1 MEAEDLFR
9 INVGAGGVTGA
20 GAGGGT
26 DAGAGVTGAGVTG
39 GGVEGWVLTLAKYFV
54 ITLCRELLA
63 GKFNLII
70 SLITFWQVDGERVS
84 KENEGLWRYSNNINR

>member
-9 INVGAGGVTGA
+9 ISVGAGGVTGA
-20 GAGGGT
+20 GAG
-26 DAGAGVTGAGVTG
+26 VTGGVTG

-70 SLITFWQVDGERVS
+70 SLITF
-84 KENEGLWRYSNNINR
+84 

>member
-1 MEAEDLFR
+1 MEADDLFR
-9 INVGAGGVTGA
+9 ISVGAGGVTGVGAGGVTGA
-20 GAGGGT
+20 GAGG
-26 DAGAGVTGAGVTG
+26 TG

>member
-9 INVGAGGVTGA
+9 INVA
-20 GAGGGT
+20 GGT
-26 DAGAGVTGAGVTG
+26 DAGAGAGVTGGVTG

-70 SLITFWQVDGERVS
+70 SLITFWQTG
-84 KENEGLWRYSNNINR
+84 GWRESFKRK

>member
-9 INVGAGGVTGA
+9 ISVGAGGVTGA

-26 DAGAGVTGAGVTG
+26 DAGAGAGAGGTG

-70 SLITFWQVDGERVS
+70 SLITF
-84 KENEGLWRYSNNINR
+84 

>member
-9 INVGAGGVTGA
+9 ISVGAGGVTGV

-26 DAGAGVTGAGVTG
+26 DAGAGGTGAGVTG

-70 SLITFWQVDGERVS
+70 SLITF
-84 KENEGLWRYSNNINR
+84 

>member
-9 INVGAGGVTGA
+9 INVGGVTGA
-20 GAGGGT
+20 GAGGT
-26 DAGAGVTGAGVTG
+26 DAGSGTGAGVTG

>member
-9 INVGAGGVTGA
+9 ISVGAGGVTGA
-20 GAGGGT
+20 GGGT
-26 DAGAGVTGAGVTG
+26 GTGGTG
-39 GGVEGWVLTLAKYFV
+39 GGVEGWALTLAKYFV

-70 SLITFWQVDGERVS
+70 SLITF
-84 KENEGLWRYSNNINR
+84 

>member
-20 GAGGGT
+20 GAGGVT
-26 DAGAGVTGAGVTG
+26 DAGAGGTGAGVTG

-70 SLITFWQVDGERVS
+70 SLITF
-84 KENEGLWRYSNNINR
+84 

>member
-26 DAGAGVTGAGVTG
+26 DAGAGAGAGVTG

-70 SLITFWQVDGERVS
+70 SLITF
-84 KENEGLWRYSNNINR
+84 

>member
-70 SLITFWQVDGERVS
+70 SLITF
-84 KENEGLWRYSNNINR
+84 